1 MIPDSALFELTD
13 VRFRHVLKVDHLV
26 IPPHAVTC
34 LVGASGGGKSTL
46 LRMLNRMITPDSGT
60 IRYRD
65 TSLETISPVE
75 LRRRV
80 VMLPQNPVMFEGSLR
95 ENVLI
100 GRVYSGR
107 APIGDDRIR
116 ELLELVKIDKDIDGG
131 TGRLSGGE
139 RQRVAIARVLA
150 MQPEVLL
157 LDEPSSA
164 LDAAT
169 QDDVIANVI
178 AESRRTNTEVI
189 MVTHAVAVAERWADR
204 CIEIRAG
211 EVVADG

>member
-1 MIPDSALFELTD
+1 MSDSPLFELTD
-13 VRFRHVLKVDHLV
+13 VRYKHVLNVDHLTL
-26 IPPHAVTC
+26 PRHATTC
-34 LVGASGGGKSTL
+34 LVGASGSGKSTL

-60 IRYRD
+60 ITYRNKSID
-65 TSLETISPVE
+65 EIAPVE

-80 VMLPQNPVMFEGSLR
+80 VMLPQNPIMFEGSIR
-95 ENVLI
+95 ENVLK
-100 GRVYSGR
+100 GRIFSDR
-107 APIGDDRIR
+107 EPIGDERIR
-116 ELLELVKIDKDIDGG
+116 ELLDLVKIDKDIDGS
-131 TGRLSGGE
+131 TGKLSGGE

-178 AESRRTNTEVI
+178 SESRRSNTEII
-189 MVTHAVAVAERWADR
+189 MVTHAAAVAERWADR
-204 CIEIRAG
+204 RIEISAG
-211 EVVADG
+211 QLVADG